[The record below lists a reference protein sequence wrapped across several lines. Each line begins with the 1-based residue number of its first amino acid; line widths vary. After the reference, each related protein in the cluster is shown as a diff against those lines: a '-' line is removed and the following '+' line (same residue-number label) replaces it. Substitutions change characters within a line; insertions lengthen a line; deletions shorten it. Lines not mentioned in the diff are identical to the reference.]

1 MRPSLPIIALV
12 TRETRLE
19 GLKARWATASAAAF
33 RLQQAVDHEV
43 EVRRKRRAMRG
54 HSEED
59 ESADSL
65 LMEVAGAFADEK
77 EYESEDSNYQRAVG
91 QLMQELDLGYPVKKI
106 DRTFLPN
113 FDFGRCVLVVVIGP
127 DGLVANTAKYVGNLP
142 IVAVNPD
149 PARND
154 GVLLPF
160 TIRNAGSAVSRV
172 LDRKAKLREI
182 TLAEVNTNDGQ
193 RMLAFNDFFVG
204 CSSHVSARYTIEAE
218 SRIESQSSSGV
229 LVSTGAGSTG
239 WLSSLFN
246 MTAGFCRFA
255 GREEP
260 EPFTMKWDERRLMWA
275 VREPFRSKHSSADLV
290 AGILEE
296 QNELVI
302 GSQMPTSGVIFS
314 DGVEADFL
322 EFNSGSIARFTVSK
336 QRVRLVV
343 G

>member
-1 MRPSLPIIALV
+1 MHNALPIIAVV

-19 GLKARWATASAAAF
+19 GLKARWATTSAAAF
-33 RLQQAVDHEV
+33 RLKQAVGHEV
-43 EVRRKRRAMRG
+43 ELRKQRMAKMGRKLDRAQ
-54 HSEED
+54 EQVVLAAAADLAD
-59 ESADSL
+59 ES
-65 LMEVAGAFADEK
+65 
-77 EYESEDSNYQRAVG
+77 EYESEDEAYQHSVAR
-91 QLMQELDLGYPVKKI
+91 LMRELDLGYPVKQI
-106 DRTFLPN
+106 DRTFVPN

-127 DGLVANTAKYVGNLP
+127 DGLVANTAKYVGDLP

-160 TIRNAGSAVSRV
+160 EISAARGAVRRV
-172 LDRKAKLREI
+172 LERKAKTREV
-182 TLAEVNTNDGQ
+182 TLAEVNMNDGQ
-193 RMLAFNDFFVG
+193 RMLAFNDFFIG
-204 CSSHVSARYTIEAE
+204 CASHVSARYTIEAQ
-218 SRIESQSSSGV
+218 SRTESQSSSGV

-246 MTAGFCRFA
+246 MTAGICRFA

-260 EPFTMKWDERRLMWA
+260 EPVTMRWEDRRLIWA

-302 GSQMPTSGVIFS
+302 GSQMPASGVIVS
-314 DGVEADFL
+314 DGIEADFL

-336 QRVRLVV
+336 QRARLVV

>member
-1 MRPSLPIIALV
+1 MLNTLPIIAVV

-19 GLKARWATASAAAF
+19 GLKARWATSKAAAF
-33 RLQQAVDHEV
+33 RLQQAVGHEV
-43 EVRRKRRAMRG
+43 ERRRVRMAKRGVTFDEAD
-54 HSEED
+54 EQVVLAAAEALADED
-59 ESADSL
+59 EYAR
-65 LMEVAGAFADEK
+65 
-77 EYESEDSNYQRAVG
+77 EDDVYQRTVR
-91 QLMQELDLGYPVKKI
+91 QLMSELDLGYPVKRI

-113 FDFGRCVLVVVIGP
+113 FDFGRCMLVVVIGQ
-127 DGLVANTAKYVGNLP
+127 DGLVANTAKYAVDLP

-160 TIRNAGSAVSRV
+160 RVSEARSV
-172 LDRKAKLREI
+172 VRRALDRKVKTREI

-193 RMLAFNDFFVG
+193 RMLAFNDFFLG

-218 SRIESQSSSGV
+218 SQTESQSSSGV

-246 MTAGFCRFA
+246 MTEGICRFA
-255 GREEP
+255 GGREPHRMAMNWE
-260 EPFTMKWDERRLMWA
+260 ERRLIWA
-275 VREPFRSKHSSADLV
+275 VREPFRSKHSSANLV
-290 AGILEE
+290 AGFLDET
-296 QNELVI
+296 NEIVI
-302 GSQMPTSGVIFS
+302 GSQMPTNGVIFS
-314 DGVEADFL
+314 DGVEADYL

-336 QRVRLVV
+336 QRARLVV